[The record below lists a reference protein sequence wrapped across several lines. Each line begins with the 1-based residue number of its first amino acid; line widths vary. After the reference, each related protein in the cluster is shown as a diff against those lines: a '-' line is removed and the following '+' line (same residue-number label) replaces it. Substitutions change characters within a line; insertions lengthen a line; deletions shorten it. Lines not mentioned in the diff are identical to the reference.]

1 MVSSGI
7 PFYDL
12 VEIVFETISD
22 GNDLFADINFVA
34 DDRIDMG
41 EGNDKLNVA
50 EKPNDHNDY
59 KATAPR

>member
-1 MVSSGI
+1 LPSMKHFS
-7 PFYDL
+7 
-12 VEIVFETISD
+12 
-22 GNDLFADINFVA
+22 NDFVYK
-34 DDRIDMG
+34 G